1 MEEISWGQRI
11 LGIETPESIAKI
23 NHQSELNF
31 HNILNPFYHV
41 LYPVSGVA
49 FFLFCLIL
57 WIPKRNNRPHW
68 FRFIFPHPSLFP
80 LVFFIL
86 ITSLDGESELMEV
99 FLSLFALFY
108 GWSVLLYNKHINF
121 SKMSIEVKR

>member
-1 MEEISWGQRI
+1 M
-11 LGIETPESIAKI
+11 T
-23 NHQSELNF
+23 
-31 HNILNPFYHV
+31 
-41 LYPVSGVA
+41 
-49 FFLFCLIL
+49 L
-57 WIPKRNNRPHW
+57 WIPKRNKCPNW

-108 GWSVLLYNKHINF
+108 GWSVLLYNKHIHLREICM
-121 SKMSIEVKR
+121 KM